1 MLIRINEAMAARRKG
16 LTEDDGQKGFTLI
29 ELLVVIIIIGI
40 LAAIAIPVFLS
51 QREGAWKSAVESD
64 VTNAA
69 LSIETFST
77 QHNGSLTGYTGGVY
91 TVNTNTVTS
100 TTAPAIKVSSNNSLT
115 VTVTGNTYKI
125 SGTSADLGTQNVKY
139 DSTTGGLGTW
149 AATPVTP

>member
-16 LTEDDGQKGFTLI
+16 LTEDDRQKGFTLI

-69 LSIETFST
+69 LAIETYAT
-77 QHNGSLTGYTGGVY
+77 QNNGSLSGLDP
-91 TVNTNTVTS
+91 S
-100 TTAPAIKVSSNNSLT
+100 TTYTDAQNSTSADPAIKVSGNNSLE
-115 VTVTGNTYKI
+115 VNVTGNSYEIIGTNPDDLRGKSITYL
-125 SGTSADLGTQNVKY
+125 SSE
-139 DSTTGGLGTW
+139 GGLGDW
-149 AATPVTP
+149 E